1 MLKRFFHKV
10 RFYQHIM
17 AAFWQQRKKLVVV
30 SFLLGVGAFFLV
42 YHLFNLSQIKVEKIG
57 LVGKF
62 TVNELPLEIQRLISD
77 GLTEIAPDGSAQP
90 ALATNWEVKNE
101 GKEYLFTLKENL
113 FWQDDKPVLA
123 ADINL
128 KFSDVASTTIDQK
141 TIKFQLKEPFSPFPV
156 VVSRPL
162 FKKGFIGTGPYKVKS
177 IKRNGQIVEKLVL
190 VPVKDKSKP
199 KKIFHFYPTEE
210 SARTGFKLGEVNM
223 LQEIVRPE
231 DLSSWAK
238 VEIIPETKKDRFVAV
253 FFNTNDPQLGDKSH
267 RQALAYAI
275 KKDWG
280 ERALNSFNPSSWAY
294 NDSVKPYD
302 YDLEN
307 AKKLLEPEEGT
318 EGKEPLKEI
327 ELSTFSSL
335 LPVAEEIKKDW
346 EELGVATQ
354 IRVVN
359 VPSDDYQALLATQ
372 EIPSDPDQY
381 LFWHSTQTNINI
393 SHYKSP
399 KLDKLLEDGRKELD
413 QEERKTIYA
422 DFQRFLIEDTPAVFL
437 YYPTVYNLSK
447 K

>member
-1 MLKRFFHKV
+1 MFKRFFHKV

-17 AAFWQQRKKLVVV
+17 AAFWQQRKKLVVF
-30 SFLLGVGAFFLV
+30 SFLLGIGAFFLV
-42 YHLFNLSQIKVEKIG
+42 YHLFNLSQVKVEKIG

-62 TVNELPLEIQRLISD
+62 TVNELPFEIQRLISD

-90 ALATNWEVKNE
+90 ALAASWETKNE
-101 GKEYLFTLKENL
+101 GKEYLFTLKDNL
-113 FWQDDKPVLA
+113 FWQDGKPVLA

-156 VVSRPL
+156 VVSRPI
-162 FKKGFIGTGPYKVKS
+162 FKKGFIGTGPYRVKS

-210 SARTGFKLGEVNM
+210 TARIGFKLGEVNM

-231 DLSSWAK
+231 DLSDWVK
-238 VEIIPETKKDRFVAV
+238 VEITPEIKKDRFVAV
-253 FFNTNDPQLGDKSH
+253 FFNTNDPQLGDKSN

-275 KKDWG
+275 KKDWE

-294 NDSVKPYD
+294 SDSVKPYN

-307 AKKLLEPEEGT
+307 AKKLLEPEEGS
-318 EGKEPLKEI
+318 EGKESLKEI

-335 LPVAEEIKKDW
+335 LPVAEQIKNDW
-346 EELGVATQ
+346 GELGVATK
-354 IRVVN
+354 IKVVN
-359 VPSDDYQALLATQ
+359 APSDDYQALLATQ

-381 LFWHSTQTNINI
+381 LFWHSTQTSTNIV
-393 SHYKSP
+393 HYKSP

-413 QEERKTIYA
+413 QEKRKALYA
-422 DFQRFLIEDTPAVFL
+422 DFQRFLNEETPAVFL